1 MLGLMSEGD
10 EHDSIRLREAEIA
23 PERRTVA
30 EMLERLPA
38 EPGVYLMKD
47 RRGKMLYIG
56 KAANL
61 RSRVHQYFQPASGDT
76 RDFVPLLEGIVGSIE
91 TVVTRNEKE
100 ALLLENTLIK
110 KHQPRFNVKLTDD
123 KNYLSLRLDPHAE
136 WPRLEVVR
144 RMADDGAWYFGP
156 YHSASACREALRV
169 VNRHFRLRTCTDHV
183 LHHRVR
189 PCLQCQIKR
198 CMGPCCIPVSHEE
211 YAAQVR
217 DVRLFLEGKDQ
228 ELLQG
233 LRTRMK
239 EAASRTQFES
249 AAILRDQIRAL
260 ETVLQ
265 TQNVISP
272 DMLDQD
278 VVGYYREG
286 PALEVVVMS
295 VRQGKLQ
302 GSRAFSF
309 ARQEFPD
316 DEILSSFLGLFYD
329 FTPAAG
335 ASLPEEVLLPFAV
348 PDAEVKSDWLSEKR
362 GRKVALL
369 VPQRGPRRDLLELA
383 RKNATNS
390 FNTRRSARD
399 DAEATLARL
408 QRRLGLAQLPR
419 TIECYDISHIQG
431 AETVASMVV
440 FVDGQPEKTRY
451 RTFKVKRAESPDD
464 FASMY
469 EVLSRRFRRAREAS
483 AAGEEDSTWRLP
495 ELVVVDGGKGQLGVA
510 LAAARDVGIDVRPG
524 TGLPIVALA
533 KERDFAEAG
542 EPEPADP
549 VAEPA
554 PPRSGEN
561 GKRPDRIFLP
571 HAKDAIPIR
580 PNSAEM
586 FVLQRL
592 RDEAHR
598 FAVSF
603 HRAQRR
609 RRTLRSTLS
618 AITGIGPGRQ
628 RELLRHFGSVKKIRE
643 ASLDDLASV
652 PGMTRTA
659 ATAVVEYF
667 ANHPATPAPETTPA
681 PGAAAST
688 DEAGEDAVDSAFA
701 GVDSDDSG

>member
-1 MLGLMSEGD
+1 
-10 EHDSIRLREAEIA
+10 
-23 PERRTVA
+23 
-30 EMLERLPA
+30 
-38 EPGVYLMKD
+38 
-47 RRGKMLYIG
+47 
-56 KAANL
+56 
-61 RSRVHQYFQPASGDT
+61 
-76 RDFVPLLEGIVGSIE
+76 
-91 TVVTRNEKE
+91 
-100 ALLLENTLIK
+100 
-110 KHQPRFNVKLTDD
+110 
-123 KNYLSLRLDPHAE
+123 
-136 WPRLEVVR
+136 
-144 RMADDGAWYFGP
+144 MADDGAWYFGP
-156 YHSASACREALRV
+156 YHSATDCREALRV

-198 CMGPCCIPVSHEE
+198 CMGPCCVPVSREE
-211 YAAQVR
+211 YAEQVR
-217 DVRLFLEGKDQ
+217 DVRLFLEGKNQ
-228 ELLQG
+228 ELLDG
-233 LRTRMK
+233 LRVRMK
-239 EAASRTQFES
+239 EAAAQTCFES

-265 TQNVISP
+265 TQNVISS

-278 VVGYYREG
+278 VVGYWREG
-286 PALEVVVMS
+286 PALEIVVMS

-329 FTPAAG
+329 LAAT

-348 PDAEVKSDWLSEKR
+348 PDVELKADWLSEKR

-383 RKNATNS
+383 RKNANNS
-390 FNTRRSARD
+390 FNTRRNARE
-399 DAEATLARL
+399 DAEATLGRL
-408 QRRLGLAQLPR
+408 QRRLGLPQLPR

-431 AETVASMVV
+431 TETVASMVV

-451 RTFKVKRAESPDD
+451 RTFKVKRAEQPDD

-469 EVLSRRFRRAREAS
+469 EVLSRRFRRAREAA
-483 AAGEEDSTWRLP
+483 AAGEEESTWRLP

-510 LAAARDVGIDVRPG
+510 LAAARDVGIDVGPG
-524 TGLPIVALA
+524 TGLPIIALA
-533 KERDFAEAG
+533 KERDFAKPGEAA
-542 EPEPADP
+542 EPAS
-549 VAEPA
+549 AEPA
-554 PPRSGEN
+554 PSPSAAPGSDDR
-561 GKRPDRIFLP
+561 RPDRVFLP
-571 HAKDAIPIR
+571 AAKDAIPIR

-603 HRAQRR
+603 HRSQRR
-609 RRTLRSTLS
+609 RRTLRSALS
-618 AITGIGPGRQ
+618 AITGIGPNRQ

-643 ASLDDLASV
+643 ASLDDLAAV
-652 PGMTRTA
+652 PGMTRNA

-667 ANHPATPAPETTPA
+667 ASHPATPAPEITPSQA
-681 PGAAAST
+681 TP
-688 DEAGEDAVDSAFA
+688 DEAGEDAVSSAFSEL
-701 GVDSDDSG
+701 DPEQSG